1 MMTLLNLSL
10 HLLKDAIC
18 ATPKAEFSVEV
29 LADVPYSQVEG
40 QALLLDL
47 YLPQDDGPSL
57 RPGVI
62 AIHGGGWQGGDK
74 GGIGW
79 LGETL
84 SRRGYVV
91 AAVDYRLAPRWTY
104 PAQLD
109 DVQRAVRWLRKH
121 AQAFRVDSQRLGA
134 IGDSAGGHL
143 AALLGTRE
151 TRREDDPELSGFSSK
166 VQCVVDIYGP
176 ADLVPHR
183 YLEAM
188 YTPDEVALLREILL
202 ALMGTSYDADAAF
215 WHDASPI
222 FHVSSDDAPFFIIHG
237 TADIIVPLDQSVRFA
252 EALRKAGVEVEVC
265 LIEGMGHGPQDADMH
280 QQFMGALEKAM
291 AFFDKHLQPLRS
303 P

>member
-10 HLLKDAIC
+10 HFLKDAIC
-18 ATPKAEFSVEV
+18 ATPKAEFPVEV
-29 LADVPYSQVEG
+29 RTDMPYGQVEE

-47 YLPQDDGPSL
+47 YLPQDDAQFL
-57 RPGVI
+57 RPAVI

-74 GGIGW
+74 GAMSW

-91 AAVDYRLAPRWTY
+91 ASVDYRLAPRWTY

-151 TRREDDPELSGFSSK
+151 TRHDEDTDLSGFSSK

-176 ADLVPHR
+176 ADVVPHR

-188 YTPDEVALLREILL
+188 YTPDEIALLREVLL
-202 ALMGTSYDADAAF
+202 ALMGKSYDADAAL
-215 WHDASPI
+215 WHDASPL

-237 TADIIVPLDQSVRFA
+237 TDDIIVPLDQSVRFA
-252 EALRKAGVEVEVC
+252 EALRKAGVEVELSV
-265 LIEGMGHGPQDADMH
+265 IEGMGHGPQDADMH
-280 QQFMGALEKAM
+280 KQFMGALEQGM
-291 AFFDKHLQPLRS
+291 AFFDKHL
-303 P
+303 